1 MDWVQLPQISLALC
15 AICDHHLLLGSKTK
29 IHPHSHL
36 HHNTYSPNY
45 DERKNA
51 LDCISQAED
60 DIARLDSAL
69 GHISRIV
76 ESIKSHRDARYNDRD
91 TCSALLS
98 PIRRVPNEIWLK
110 ILPFAIQGT
119 DRDFSLLQVCR
130 HWNELLGSVPHAFN
144 RVQLDLTKPRDVYTQ
159 FIQKYS
165 TRLHGGSNVSRLDLV
180 FPEPW
185 KYSVLLQG
193 SDASEEFIR
202 SLTTELKHIS
212 LSSWWQSI
220 THLKILNYSPND
232 WDQVFRT
239 IPMFQPPPC
248 LESLA
253 IKMSLIN
260 HHRSPEIS
268 LDWDYL
274 FAVFD
279 NRCNNIHQMTIP
291 DEGFRGG
298 RLSVIHLTD
307 TDAIQA
313 KQILHWYSETLTCV
327 TVQSA
332 RLGKWVDREHTVL
345 LPRLHHLAIE
355 ATLYDIVDILRTL
368 TCPSLVSLHLCGD
381 MDWKIVDQFIS
392 RSGCSLEKLT
402 LGPVSTSTDRDN
414 LDLGLVDILRA
425 SPRIR
430 RLTYFEPSH
439 AIQHD
444 NDYSGYHMSNLLLKA
459 LESPRLLPQLEHLI
473 THCPSGQLRDV
484 LAMADSRKLKHL
496 GVHLLEFRDVKMQNI
511 VEYYASDMTVDAF
524 DTQVEKLRQQKIG
537 VYRIFKMSWNP
548 W

>member
-1 MDWVQLPQISLALC
+1 M
-15 AICDHHLLLGSKTK
+15 CDHQLLLGSKTK
-29 IHPHSHL
+29 IDPQSHL
-36 HHNTYSPNY
+36 CHGTYSPND
-45 DERKNA
+45 DERQNA
-51 LDCISQAED
+51 LDCISQAD
-60 DIARLDSAL
+60 NDISQLDSAL

-76 ESIKSHRDARYNDRD
+76 ESIKFHRDVRYRDRD

-110 ILPFAIQGT
+110 ISPLAIQGT
-119 DRDFSLLQVCR
+119 DPDFLLLQVCR

-144 RVQLDLTKPRDVYTQ
+144 RVQLDLTKPRNEYTQ
-159 FIQKYS
+159 LIQKYS

-185 KYSVLLQG
+185 KYSVLLQE

-202 SLTTELKHIS
+202 SLTTELEHIS

-220 THLKILNYSPND
+220 THLKILNYSPNE
-232 WDQVFRT
+232 WDRVFRP

-260 HHRSPEIS
+260 HHLPPEVS
-268 LDWDYL
+268 LDWDCL

-279 NRCNNIHQMTIP
+279 NRGNNLHQMIIP
-291 DEGFRGG
+291 DQGFSGG

-307 TDAIQA
+307 TDAEQA
-313 KQILHWYSETLTCV
+313 KQIVRRYSKTLTSV
-327 TVQSA
+327 TVQSERIGMA
-332 RLGKWVDREHTVL
+332 WVDQEHTVL
-345 LPRLHHLAIE
+345 PRLQHLAIE
-355 ATLYDIVDILRTL
+355 ATLYDIVDLLRIL
-368 TCPSLVSLHLCGD
+368 TCPSLVSLHLCGN
-381 MDWKIVDQFIS
+381 MDWEIVDQFIS
-392 RSGCSLEKLT
+392 RSGCSLEELT
-402 LGPVSTSTDRDN
+402 LGPVSTSRDRNN

-430 RLTYFEPSH
+430 RLTYFEPCH

-444 NDYSGYHMSNLLLKA
+444 NYYSGYYMSDFLLRA
-459 LESPRLLPQLEHLI
+459 LESPHLLPQLEHLI
-473 THCPSGQLRDV
+473 THCPSGQLGAV
-484 LAMADSRKLKHL
+484 LAMAESRKLKHL
-496 GVHLLEFRDVKMQNI
+496 GVHLLESRSVETQTM

-537 VYRIFKMSWNP
+537 VYRILKSPGILDLASSF
-548 W
+548 